1 MIRYFLAQEIKLKAE
16 YVSPV
21 VESYDV
27 GLLINV
33 AKEVFRKARKPD
45 NGAAIEKMLSQFHQ
59 SNEHRKRVA
68 HGLWVPFKEGGTV
81 HYVPRNKLTSKRFTE
96 QAKELEKEADRLLEL
111 RSKLEEAFFGG
122 Y

>member
-45 NGAAIEKMLSQFHQ
+45 NGVAIEKMLSQFHQ
-59 SNEHRKRVA
+59 SNEQQ
-68 HGLWVPFKEGGTV
+68 P
-81 HYVPRNKLTSKRFTE
+81 
-96 QAKELEKEADRLLEL
+96 
-111 RSKLEEAFFGG
+111 
-122 Y
+122 